1 LIKWLI
7 EKDRPIKEEILD
19 VEEPVEEDEV
29 KEVLK
34 EAIEEVEAEEDHE
47 ELAEQRRLLV
57 DLEMILEA
65 GFQSLN
71 WDAL

>member
-34 EAIEEVEAEEDHE
+34 EATEEVEAEEDHE
-47 ELAEQRRLLV
+47 VLDEQRRLQV

-65 GFQSLN
+65 VFQSLN
-71 WDAL
+71 WDVL

>member
-34 EAIEEVEAEEDHE
+34 EATEEVEAEEDHE
-47 ELAEQRRLLV
+47 VLDEQRRLQV

-71 WDAL
+71 WDVL

>member
-57 DLEMILEA
+57 DLEMSLEA